1 MPAARPPDSVPDMTL
16 ASDIPVEASASA
28 SRWHGA
34 IDGIHQRLLF
44 GWAFD
49 SARPDA
55 RVVVEV
61 CLDDDVIGCVVAD
74 VARADLAGQ
83 LHALGAADACHGFVA
98 DLGAAA
104 SAQSGVVS
112 VRIANTVAALPGGFR
127 LAEPTTAPPS
137 AVSNVIG
144 DGGLRL
150 HGWAVDPAD
159 PKRTLTVRAF
169 VGHDMVAQTLANL
182 HHPAM
187 RGHIDGPKGFD
198 LALPASLADGRVHS
212 VRVVDEDGR
221 PLNGSPLTICCTLD
235 GVAALLPPHADELLL
250 RVADIYERHLPRSL
264 PLSSWPEWSAR
275 FDSEGPASLPALSAA
290 VMVVGAGEPLE
301 RTLASIDA
309 QHGIAV
315 HAFAGAPFAT
325 LLARALA
332 SGCEVLCCLRA
343 GDTLKPHALAY
354 ALEGFALP
362 QAQLVYTDS
371 ETDGRPWFKPA
382 WNPDYALASDYP
394 LDLLLVRRAVAA
406 DLAADL
412 AEALA
417 DAAGPASFAWSAMAA
432 VWPQGMEAIV
442 HVPRVLVRTHPPT
455 SEERPA
461 RLAAASRALRALV
474 PGALLEELEQV
485 PAGVTHAA
493 RRVRHPLPAG
503 AREKTVSLVIP
514 TRDRADLLQ
523 RCIDTIQRFTDWPK
537 LEIIVIDN
545 GSVEAATHA
554 YFAKLAEQGVR
565 VLPMPGPFNYADLN
579 NRAIAQANGEIIG
592 LVNNDIEA
600 LHAGWLDEIVAQLLR
615 PEVGAVGAK
624 LLWPNAMVQH
634 GGVLIGVGN
643 VAGHFGNRLADADWG
658 DHGRNQLVQQV
669 SGCTAACLFLL
680 KEDYLM
686 LGGMDGNAFPVAFN
700 DVDLCLKVRASGKAI
715 VWTPHAKLLH
725 AESASRGHED
735 TPQKKAR
742 AQREVDQ
749 LRLKWSYVL
758 LQDPAYHS
766 SLSLDVH
773 SHAFGGLA
781 IPPRERGPRN
791 YSSIF
796 SQQNYSTE

>member
-1 MPAARPPDSVPDMTL
+1 MTL
-16 ASDIPVEASASA
+16 ASELPVEASASA
-28 SRWHGA
+28 LRWHGA
-34 IDGIHQRLLF
+34 IDGIHQLLLF

-49 SARPDA
+49 STRPGA

-74 VARADLAGQ
+74 VARADLGDQ
-83 LHALGAADACHGFVA
+83 LQALGAADLCHGFVV
-98 DLGAAA
+98 DLGAAV
-104 SAQSGVVS
+104 SVQSGVVS
-112 VRIANTVAALPGGFR
+112 VRIANAAATLPGSFR
-127 LAEPTTAPPS
+127 LAEPKVAPPS
-137 AVSNVIG
+137 AASNVIG

-169 VGHDMVAQTLANL
+169 VGHDMVAQTLANIN
-182 HHPAM
+182 HPAM
-187 RGHIDGPKGFD
+187 RGYIDGPKGFD
-198 LALPASLADGRVHS
+198 LPLPASLADGRVHS

-235 GVAALLPPHADELLL
+235 GVAALLPPDADELLL
-250 RVADIYERHLPRSL
+250 RIADIYERHMPRSL
-264 PLSSWPEWSAR
+264 PLSAWPEWSAR
-275 FDSEGPASLPALSAA
+275 FDSEGPATQPALSALSAA
-290 VMVVGAGEPLE
+290 VIVTGDGDALE
-301 RTLASIDA
+301 RTLASIGA

-315 HAFAGAPFAT
+315 QAFAGAPFAT
-325 LLARALA
+325 LLARALS

-343 GDTLKPHALAY
+343 GDTLRQHALAY

-371 ETDGRPWFKPA
+371 ETGGRPWFKPA
-382 WNPDYALASDYP
+382 WNPDYALASDYA
-394 LDLLLVRRAVAA
+394 LDLLLVRRAVAEA
-406 DLAADL
+406 LTEAAD
-412 AEALA
+412 
-417 DAAGPASFAWSAMAA
+417 PASFAWSAMAA

-442 HVPRVLVRTHPPT
+442 HVPRVLVRTQAPT
-455 SEERPA
+455 SEERAA
-461 RLAAASRALRALV
+461 RLAAASHALRALV

-523 RCIDTIQRFTDWPK
+523 RCIDTVLQFTDWPK

-545 GSVEAATHA
+545 GSVEEATHA
-554 YFAKLAEQGVR
+554 YFAKVAEQGVR

-624 LLWPNAMVQH
+624 LLWPNGMVQH
-634 GGVLIGVGN
+634 GGVLLGVGN
-643 VAGHFGNRLADADWG
+643 VAGHFGNRLADGDWG

-669 SGCTAACLFLL
+669 SGCTAACLFLR
-680 KEDYLM
+680 KSDYLM
-686 LGGMDGNAFPVAFN
+686 LGGMDGDAFPVAFN

-742 AQREVDQ
+742 AQREVDR
-749 LRLKWSYVL
+749 LRLRWSSAL
-758 LQDPAYHS
+758 LSDPAYHP
-766 SLSLDVH
+766 SLNLDAY

-781 IPPRERGPRN
+781 LPPRSRSFRMGALQLLPGLTT
-791 YSSIF
+791 
-796 SQQNYSTE
+796 STQSRH